1 MQGIQNNQMASMED
15 ANVIKVG
22 RYSVEERKDRI
33 LRYLK
38 KKNQR
43 NFNKTIKVFIFIFS
57 HKQLL
62 FFFLLN
68 NSLRSIIYYTVCMSQ
83 NPSRPPGTCPWEIR
97 EE

>member
-57 HKQLL
+57 HKQLIIL
-62 FFFLLN
+62 F
-68 NSLRSIIYYTVCMSQ
+68 ST
-83 NPSRPPGTCPWEIR
+83 
-97 EE
+97 

>member
-57 HKQLL
+57 HKQ
-62 FFFLLN
+62 
-68 NSLRSIIYYTVCMSQ
+68 
-83 NPSRPPGTCPWEIR
+83 
-97 EE
+97 

>member
-62 FFFLLN
+62 LFF
-68 NSLRSIIYYTVCMSQ
+68 ST
-83 NPSRPPGTCPWEIR
+83 
-97 EE
+97 

>member
-43 NFNKTIKVFIFIFS
+43 NFNKTIKVFIFIFP

-62 FFFLLN
+62 LFF
-68 NSLRSIIYYTVCMSQ
+68 ST
-83 NPSRPPGTCPWEIR
+83 
-97 EE
+97 